1 MRLLIINNQSSII
14 NRKCTVPILTDGL
27 RRLSVFLPTGTLK
40 LLKREVDEL
49 YSHFFQEN
57 YMKYF
62 VAIVGGLIIFI
73 GAWLISGI
81 LLAMILPVSW
91 SQTWINLGLLSTN
104 IPSLIAFV
112 IAGLAATHTFRA
124 SLRIKT
130 KNSQVRM

>member
-1 MRLLIINNQSSII
+1 
-14 NRKCTVPILTDGL
+14 
-27 RRLSVFLPTGTLK
+27 
-40 LLKREVDEL
+40 
-49 YSHFFQEN
+49 
-57 YMKYF
+57 MKYF